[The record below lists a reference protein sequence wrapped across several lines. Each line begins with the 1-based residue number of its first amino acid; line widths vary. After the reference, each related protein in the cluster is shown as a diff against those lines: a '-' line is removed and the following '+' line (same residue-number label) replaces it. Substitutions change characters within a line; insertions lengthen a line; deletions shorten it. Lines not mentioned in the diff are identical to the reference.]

1 MRVLLL
7 DAAFAAEP
15 IHRHLISQGHEV
27 WTISNRPHDSLAL
40 SYPDQWIRGDYSDVS
55 LVQDEV
61 NRLGIQAVVPGC
73 TDVSM
78 ETFTQLR
85 QSDFYSYPSSADQ
98 MLGNKSL
105 FRGLCSELELPA
117 PQAVESDALPEAGLL
132 ICKPCDSFSGR
143 GVTVF
148 DAADGEAR
156 DQAIARAKAN
166 SPSGEVVCE
175 TFVQGQLYSFT
186 AFIEHEQVV
195 NAFVVREGSHYDP
208 FAVDTSYVVHDFS
221 PALYASCKAA
231 VEAVA
236 GKLQLCDGLI
246 HTQFISDG
254 NEIALIEMSRRCPGD
269 LYPLLIEHS
278 TGFPF
283 AAYYVSYF
291 LGQAGPAWSSEIRPV
306 LRHTIKHP
314 GGRPFPGFGPLPCAG
329 LFELVPTVRTGEQ
342 LPDSPSTR
350 VAVSFYDLADERA
363 LQRTYTQLAQ
373 S

>member
-7 DAAFAAEP
+7 DAAFAVEP
-15 IHRHLISQGHEV
+15 IHRYLIGQGHQV
-27 WTISNRPHDSLAL
+27 WTISNRPHDTLAL
-40 SYPDQWIRGDYSDVS
+40 SYPNQWIRGDYSDVS
-55 LVQDEV
+55 LVQDQII
-61 NRLGIQAVVPGC
+61 RLGIEAVIPGC

-78 ETFTQLR
+78 ETFTQLP
-85 QSDFYSYPSSADQ
+85 QSDFFSYPSSADQ
-98 MLGNKSL
+98 VLGKKSL
-105 FRGLCSELELPA
+105 FRGLCAELELPA
-117 PQAVESDALPEAGLL
+117 PQAFETDALPDDGIL

-148 DAADGEAR
+148 EAVDREAR

-175 TFVQGQLYSFT
+175 NFVQGQLYSFT
-186 AFIEHEQVV
+186 AFIEHGQVV

-208 FAVDTSYVVHDFS
+208 FAVDTSYVAHDFS
-221 PALYASCKAA
+221 PALFDDCKAA

-236 GKLQLCDGLI
+236 GRLQLCDGLI

-254 NEIALIEMSRRCPGD
+254 SGIALIEMSRRCPGD
-269 LYPLLIEHS
+269 LYPMLIEYS

-283 AAYYVSYF
+283 AARYASYF
-291 LGQAGPAWSSEIRPV
+291 LGQAGPAWSAKSRPV

-329 LFELVPTVRTGEQ
+329 LMELVPTVRAGER
-342 LPDSPSTR
+342 LPDSPAAR
-350 VAVSFYDLADERA
+350 VAVSFYDLAESQALERA
-363 LQRTYTQLAQ
+363 YTQLAQ